1 MTFSASI
8 SCQKWWEILQEVHET
23 LRDAYIE
30 TGIHQ
35 IMYIPEHN
43 LHLSLSN

>member
-8 SCQKWWEILQEVHET
+8 SCQKWWEIFQEGHGT
-23 LRDAYIE
+23 LHDAYIE

-35 IMYIPEHN
+35 IM
-43 LHLSLSN
+43 SNYVNF